1 MSGCGPAVDEAC
13 DELLSETPS
22 LEVGTGVGEFI
33 EFAEVT
39 FFERGPQGGLHIY
52 GSVRGMGL
60 WGGRGS
66 GINESTPLLTYTLLS
81 DDGSVS
87 GGFTGLAKT
96 MDTLRG
102 GGIERIGDLA
112 VLGTFDATAVEG
124 VEVEVF
130 AELSDGCGRSAS
142 ASARTRLEEGVPQ

>member
-1 MSGCGPAVDEAC
+1 VDAFVEFS
-13 DELLSETPS
+13 EL
-22 LEVGTGVGEFI
+22 
-33 EFAEVT
+33 T

-52 GSVRGMGL
+52 GSVRGQGL

-66 GINESTPLLTYTLLS
+66 GINENTPLLTYTVIS
-81 DDGSVS
+81 DDGSVT

-124 VEVEVF
+124 VEVEIF
-130 AELSDGCGRSAS
+130 AELSDSCGRSAS
-142 ASARTRLEEGVPQ
+142 ARSRTRLEEGIPQ